1 MNDDK
6 RARMSAMISYIQA
19 EYLMKY
25 GMEMDE
31 WSAINFAEIR
41 EHFGVIRKELNANL
55 LESKKLQQTFKGSI
69 SSVHFASDKQSFLH
83 GLGVSIPYAVCVLIL
98 GFLCY
103 YYLSTFKMYQGI
115 SRYVED
121 LKNIESYQDL
131 VREGN
136 IRTQNGVEF
145 LILKQAKPGDN
156 TFGRVYEFDGKR
168 KEVHV
173 PLRRLK

>member
-6 RARMSAMISYIQA
+6 SARMSAMISYIQA

-41 EHFGVIRKELNANL
+41 EHFGVMRKALNANL

-69 SSVHFASDKQSFLH
+69 SSVNFASAKQSFVH
-83 GLGVSIPYAVCVLIL
+83 GLGVSIPYTVCALIL
-98 GFLCY
+98 GLLCY
-103 YYLSTFKMYQGI
+103 YYLSTFKLYQGI
-115 SRYVED
+115 SRYVKD
-121 LKNIESYQDL
+121 LENIESYQDL

-136 IRTQNGVEF
+136 IRTKNGVEF
-145 LILKQAKPGDN
+145 LILKQAKPTGN
-156 TFGRVYEFDGKR
+156 TFGRVYEFDAKR

>member
-41 EHFGVIRKELNANL
+41 EHFTAMRKELNVNL

-69 SSVHFASDKQSFLH
+69 SSVNFASDKQSFLH
-83 GLGVSIPYAVCVLIL
+83 GLGVSIPYAVCVLVL

-115 SRYVED
+115 SRYVKD

-145 LILKQAKPGDN
+145 LILKPAKPAGN